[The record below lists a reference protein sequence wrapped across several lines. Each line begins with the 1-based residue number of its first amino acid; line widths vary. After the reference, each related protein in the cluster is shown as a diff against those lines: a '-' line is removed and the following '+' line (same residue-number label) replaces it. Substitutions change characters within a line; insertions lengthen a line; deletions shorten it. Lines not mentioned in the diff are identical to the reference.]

1 MSIDHHV
8 TDPHITPETAAHVLF
23 HLGRGGWPGS
33 TFVQKLLQAFDV
45 ADALNR
51 ARLAAGFPEYAAAFE
66 LAKSTDTGIAL
77 LQARADD
84 DH

>member
-1 MSIDHHV
+1 MQR
-8 TDPHITPETAAHVLF
+8 DPHITPEIAAHVLF

-33 TFVQKLLQAFDV
+33 TFVQKLLAAFDV
-45 ADALNR
+45 ADAPNR
-51 ARLAAGFPEYAAAFE
+51 LQLAEGFPGYAAAFE
-66 LAKSTDTGIAL
+66 LAKYINDGVAV